1 MRWQGSTLFGFL
13 VFAIVLSGCEPGQT
27 SPKPITPVRIAIVGE
42 LAGSEGQRYSA
53 SVAPYAQVNVAFK
66 VNGYVRAIL
75 QLRGADGRMRDAQ
88 QGDTVAKGTV
98 LARVREEDYIDRV
111 TKAKEGVVKA
121 RASLQKATEDFKRAS
136 DLKATQSIT
145 APDYDKAQ
153 WEFETAQA
161 SVAQA
166 KAKLDEAELNLRYCA
181 LRSPMDGVLLQR
193 NIEVGSLVGPGI
205 VGFVIAD
212 VSSVKV
218 VFGVPDVMLQDL
230 QLGSPLS
237 VTTAS
242 APGVEFKGR
251 ITAIAPSANT
261 SSRVFEVEI
270 TVPNPRDQLKVGMI
284 AALQVPAGGSTQ
296 TFPVVPIN
304 AIVRSPRTASEYA
317 VFVVGD
323 HAGKSVAEVR
333 DVKLGEVY
341 GNNVAVTAGLQAGE
355 RVIVMGAQ
363 TVRDGEPVRVIP

>member
-1 MRWQGSTLFGFL
+1 MRWQDSAVSGFL
-13 VFAIVLSGCEPGQT
+13 MIAILLSGCERGQT
-27 SPKPITPVRIAIVGE
+27 SPKPITPVRVANVGE
-42 LAGSEGQRYSA
+42 LVGASGPRYSA
-53 SVAPYAQVNVAFK
+53 NVAPYAQVDVAFK
-66 VNGYVRAIL
+66 VNGYIREIL

-88 QGDTVAKGTV
+88 LGDAIVKGTV
-98 LARVREEDYIDRV
+98 LARVREEDYVDRV
-111 TKAKEGVVKA
+111 TKAKEGVAKA
-121 RASLQKATEDFKRAS
+121 QASLQKATDDFKRAS
-136 DLKATQSIT
+136 DLNATQSIT
-145 APDYDKAQ
+145 APDYDKAR

-181 LRSPMDGVLLQR
+181 LRAPMDGVLLQR
-193 NIEVGSLVGPGI
+193 NIEVGSLVGPGV

-218 VFGVPDVMLQDL
+218 VFGVPDVMLQNL

-237 VTTAS
+237 VTTVS

-261 SSRVFEVEI
+261 SNRVFEVEI
-270 TVPNPRDQLKVGMI
+270 TVPNPRNRLKIGMI
-284 AALQVPAGGSTQ
+284 AALQVPAGAPTEAV
-296 TFPVVPIN
+296 PVVPLN

-317 VFVVGD
+317 VFVVTD
-323 HAGKSVAEVR
+323 HDGKSVAEVR
-333 DVKLGEVY
+333 DIKLGEVH
-341 GNNVAVTAGLQAGE
+341 GNNVAVTAGLETGE

-363 TVRDGEPVRVIP
+363 TVHDGEPVRVIP

>member
-1 MRWQGSTLFGFL
+1 M
-13 VFAIVLSGCEPGQT
+13 LSGCERGQT
-27 SPKPITPVRIAIVGE
+27 LPKPITPVRVANVGE
-42 LAGSEGQRYSA
+42 LVDAGGPRYSA
-53 SVAPYAQVNVAFK
+53 SVAPYAQVDIAFK
-66 VNGYVRAIL
+66 VNGYVREIL

-88 QGDTVAKGTV
+88 QGDSLAKGTV
-98 LARVREEDYIDRV
+98 LARVREEDYVDRV
-111 TKAKEGVVKA
+111 TKAKEGVAKA
-121 RASLQKATEDFKRAS
+121 RASLEKATDDFKRAS

-153 WEFETAQA
+153 WEFKTAQA

-181 LRSPMDGVLLQR
+181 LRAPMDGVLLQR

-218 VFGVPDVMLQDL
+218 VFAVPDVMLQSL

-261 SSRVFEVEI
+261 SNRVFEVEI
-270 TVPNPRDQLKVGMI
+270 TVPNPRNQLKVGMI
-284 AALQVPAGGSTQ
+284 AALQVPADAPTEAV
-296 TFPVVPIN
+296 PVVPLS
-304 AIVRSPRTASEYA
+304 AVVRSLSTASEYA
-317 VFVVGD
+317 VFVVADQG
-323 HAGKSVAEVR
+323 GKPVAEMR
-333 DVKLGEVY
+333 DVKLGEVS
-341 GNNVAVTAGLQAGE
+341 GNNVAVTAGLQTGE

-363 TVRDGEPVRVIP
+363 TVHNGEPVRVIP

>member
-1 MRWQGSTLFGFL
+1 MRWPGYTVIGLL
-13 VFAIVLSGCEPGQT
+13 PLAIILSGCERGQT
-27 SPKPITPVRIAIVGE
+27 SPKPITPVRVISVGD
-42 LAGSEGQRYSA
+42 LVDNGGPRYSA
-53 SVAPYAQVNVAFK
+53 NVAPYSQVNVAFK
-66 VNGYVRAIL
+66 VNGYVREIL

-88 QGDTVAKGTV
+88 QGDAIAKGTV
-98 LARVREEDYIDRV
+98 LARVREEDYVDRV
-111 TKAKEGVVKA
+111 TKAKEGVAKA
-121 RASLQKATEDFKRAS
+121 KASLRKATDDFKRAS
-136 DLKATQSIT
+136 NLKATQSIT

-181 LRSPMDGVLLQR
+181 LRAPMNGVLLQR
-193 NIEVGSLVGPGI
+193 NIEVGSLVGPG
-205 VGFVIAD
+205 VAGFVIAD

-218 VFGVPDVMLQDL
+218 VFGVPDVMLQNL

-261 SSRVFEVEI
+261 SNRVFEVEI
-270 TVPNPRDQLKVGMI
+270 TVPNPRNRLKIGMI
-284 AALQVPAGGSTQ
+284 AALQVPTSAPAEAV
-296 TFPVVPIN
+296 PVVPLN
-304 AIVRSPRTASEYA
+304 AIVRSSGSSGEYA
-317 VFVVGD
+317 VYMVAD
-323 HAGKSVAEVR
+323 RDGKSVAEMR

-341 GNNVAVTAGLQAGE
+341 GNNVAVTAGLKTGE
-355 RVIVMGAQ
+355 RVVVMGAQ
-363 TVRDGEPVRVIP
+363 TVHDGELVRVIP